1 MGGERRFELAP
12 RPVKDKPALFL
23 RKQSKMN
30 QDKLEK
36 RVWFPG
42 WAGVLAQEPW
52 PPAQREAFRR
62 IIAWYL
68 HACRERG

>member
-1 MGGERRFELAP
+1 
-12 RPVKDKPALFL
+12 
-23 RKQSKMN
+23 MN

-42 WAGVLAQEPW
+42 WAGALAREPW
-52 PPAQREAFRR
+52 SPARRQAFRR

-68 HACRERG
+68 HARQERRRSVNVASA